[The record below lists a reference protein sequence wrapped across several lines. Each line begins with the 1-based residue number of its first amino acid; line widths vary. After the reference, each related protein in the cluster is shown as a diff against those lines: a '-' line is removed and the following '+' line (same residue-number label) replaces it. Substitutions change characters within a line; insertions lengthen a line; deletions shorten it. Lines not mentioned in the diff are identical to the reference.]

1 MREFSRSKD
10 GYNIEEVNKFVDE
23 MVDAYSN
30 VLDKLKKKDEEIES
44 LNKKLNE
51 SDKIIENAKD
61 NASLI
66 VNEALLEAKK
76 IEEENTK
83 LKEETKKLK
92 TKVKSMLEDELK
104 KIEDNDE

>member
-92 TKVKSMLEDELK
+92 TKVKSILEDELK